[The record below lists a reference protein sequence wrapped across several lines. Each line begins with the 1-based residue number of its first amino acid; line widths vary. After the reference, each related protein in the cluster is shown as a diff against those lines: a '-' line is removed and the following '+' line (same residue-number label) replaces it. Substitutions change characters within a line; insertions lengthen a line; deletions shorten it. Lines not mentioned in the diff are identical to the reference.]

1 MRRGGLRPLAYLR
14 SKFLQTDGGLC
25 HPALASLLCSDCLR
39 QGPFALRALPRFLA
53 HTDPSVRL
61 SPSPHFAFRLAR
73 LPCFRGLS
81 PRGEEPFPVF
91 SHDLERVLPSFTPPG
106 GASPDRVWSHLL
118 PSPLLGQLGTRVF
131 CISRPCPDVHSSLRP
146 APFLTPPCGALS
158 VGFAARISHVG
169 ATQAMRLRSSTAS
182 GLSPYGFM
190 GTSRHHQAVAAD
202 NPAAGTS
209 CRIETPTR
217 RRACS

>member
-14 SKFLQTDGGLC
+14 SKFLQTDGGLY
-25 HPALASLLCSDCLR
+25 HPALASLHCSDCLR
-39 QGPFALRALPRFLA
+39 QGPFARRALPRFLA

-61 SPSPHFAFRLAR
+61 SPSPRFAFRLAR

-106 GASPDRVWSHLL
+106 GASADRVWSHLL
-118 PSPLLGQLGTRVF
+118 PSPLLGQLGTRGF
-131 CISRPCPDVHSSLRP
+131 CISGPSPDVHSSLRP
-146 APFLTPPCGALS
+146 APLLTPPCGALS
-158 VGFAARISHVG
+158 VGFAARISLLG
-169 ATQAMRLRSSTAS
+169 ATQAMRFRSSTAS

-190 GTSRHHQAVAAD
+190 GDLQASLV
-202 NPAAGTS
+202 GTS
-209 CRIETPTR
+209 ASFQVR
-217 RRACS
+217 RPREPRRQISGQ

>member
-1 MRRGGLRPLAYLR
+1 MAYLR

-39 QGPFALRALPRFLA
+39 QGPFAPRALPRFVA
-53 HTDPSVRL
+53 PTDPSVRL

-73 LPCFRGLS
+73 LPCFRGFS

-91 SHDLERVLPSFTPPG
+91 SHDLVHVLPSFTPPDG
-106 GASPDRVWSHLL
+106 DSADRIRNRLL
-118 PSPLLGQLGTRVF
+118 PSPMTSQLGVRGF
-131 CISRPCPDVHSSLRP
+131 LISGPRPDVHSSLRP
-146 APFLTPPCGALS
+146 VHLLTPPCGALS

-190 GTSRHHQAVAAD
+190 GDLQASLV
-202 NPAAGTS
+202 GTS
-209 CRIETPTR
+209 GILSVRLLLPDVPQWASSNPIHIPH
-217 RRACS
+217 

>member
-14 SKFLQTDGGLC
+14 SKFLQTDGGLY
-25 HPALASLLCSDCLR
+25 HPALASLHCSDCLR
-39 QGPFALRALPRFLA
+39 QGPFARRALPRFIA

-73 LPCFRGLS
+73 LPCFRGFS

-106 GASPDRVWSHLL
+106 GASTDRVWSHLL
-118 PSPLLGQLGTRVF
+118 PSPLLGQLGTLGF

-146 APFLTPPCGALS
+146 APLLTPPSGALS

-169 ATQAMRLRSSTAS
+169 ATQAMRFRSFTAS

-202 NPAAGTS
+202 VVAAGTS
-209 CRIETPTR
+209 
-217 RRACS
+217 A